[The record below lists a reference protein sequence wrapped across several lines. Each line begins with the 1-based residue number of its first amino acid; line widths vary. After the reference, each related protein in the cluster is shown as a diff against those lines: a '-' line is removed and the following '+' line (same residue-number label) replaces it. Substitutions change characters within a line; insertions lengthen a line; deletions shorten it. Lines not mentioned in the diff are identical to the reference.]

1 MNLGELIVELSAD
14 TAQLEKSLEQA
25 KKKAYEAASFI
36 EKSFDKI
43 NLEVSVDDDSLTDL
57 NKHLNLK
64 VQHLKEVNKY
74 FSNNPIVVN
83 VDDDSLTDLN
93 KHLNLKVQHLK
104 EVNKYFNSN
113 PIVVN
118 TDVTKLDELEERLGK
133 LSNKTITITVESELS
148 KQLEKSLVDAVQS
161 AVKDAV
167 SETTATSQQQT
178 QKESSSKTQKVDVV
192 ASPLRSIID
201 GAFEGAGRKLTKGID
216 SSIENAIGVSL
227 DDMSRISS
235 NMILRY
241 FGVGKKAQSDP
252 KNEQKKI
259 EAIVKDGISS
269 FIKSHDSRTTGNTRR
284 RGRVSQN
291 DDIGAD
297 IEAAINSANQNN
309 SGFISG
315 VFSEVNKSFSES
327 INISIE
333 SIAQKAKIAAI
344 RQAKNSINST
354 TENTSVQS
362 AVGGFFNALESN
374 NGNVTKSIRQSLA
387 AQSKKAVESVFTKLL
402 PNTSSVVN
410 EFLKTGVTPK
420 KSEPTVKSSSDVLK
434 EAAADLKNAAKALS
448 DAAIKVKPDEPT
460 AKTSKSF
467 VAETITD
474 PWQQEESLLPRQLP
488 VKQNKV
494 VLPPPQKRELESIPV
509 NIPEEIKPL
518 FKTIQSEII
527 KNIDKSE
534 GYKAATESE
543 SLTPL
548 PTVLPSKVN
557 STKKYAQTSLDS
569 IEQALAAINKYFSDE
584 YKKIKEVVKH
594 ATSNAGTKEDISAAR
609 SEVSNFVS
617 RSKEAISTIDK
628 YVKTGEDAG
637 FSKDINSDLS
647 QIHAKG
653 KSSISRNTSSAESS
667 LGKLNLADKKLFDQ
681 QLKGYVAQ
689 AEKLGIEVDAG
700 LKKGIQH
707 GAGGVSDAARAMLD
721 DLIRTVES
729 KMEIQSPSKVM
740 IAIGW
745 MIASGL
751 AVGIEKGITSVSSAS
766 NSLTNVVSNNLKN
779 IKSPEILSQLTSAV
793 KKDFGSDSVIGN
805 LFNSVTSA
813 LSKGGGLK
821 EIGINLISSFSQGFL
836 SGNSG
841 TLGTVISF
849 AKGIISAVKKVFR
862 IASPSGEGIDTGENY
877 ASSHGK
883 GIDNKAHVAVE
894 AAKNMANAITNTRR
908 ILALPS
914 SKLLEQPQQQQ
925 SSAIVLYT
933 GSKLV
938 TESQAQEFRRIDRLR
953 ESRSTIPPNQLRG
966 FTDVNSRDVS
976 NLLLRPAFTDVNS
989 RDVSN
994 LLLPPAN
1001 PTPIPNPSSDPNS
1014 SPNPFSFPQFPPL
1027 PDMLNDYLDLG
1038 RDLATNIFTAVSN
1051 SIKQSTLSGYA
1062 SLGQVMRNAVN
1073 AALFSLADTL
1083 KEPLYRS
1090 LLSQTRSMLPWFLKF
1105 IPRTFQLLP
1114 IFKPL
1119 LPVFGGLALG
1129 LGNSIVKNLM
1139 GNDVLKPGGF
1149 LTKLLSSITRIDLTS
1164 LSGQGTHGVMGLI
1177 AKMMNPVPNVIG
1189 AAGAGGIASLGLG
1202 LFGPF
1207 MNTFSGILGLDPST
1221 QANPKKRAA
1230 TVDQVL
1236 QEQIK
1241 SNRKKAGLS
1250 DAKGSQASRELIE
1263 NIGNK
1268 TVDSVLENLNIPMI
1282 PTSVIQGMTGNK
1294 IKQQSGEIANAI
1306 DSIGVYRSKAE
1317 QLLEKTIKSGR
1328 KDVATRADILTR
1340 QVLRERGYSTSVR
1353 NAMSSEDLEK
1363 ARRYIS
1369 NTPLAAS
1376 DNERKLMQAM
1386 GDIEESRVRLG
1397 DVKANRELDR
1407 LTAKVLLERGGTL
1420 KDYRNV
1426 KKSGELDI
1434 LRGNLLNSINTTG
1447 VVGRLTQAYASND
1460 QEALKSLLL
1469 QGLRKAGMSS
1479 EQLQN
1484 IDPKI
1489 LNTATAGLMA
1499 TLTGLQA
1506 KFKEKGFDMGKA
1518 LTQGFKDSVRNLANA
1533 KDDLE
1538 YNAKKAIGKANFGDA
1553 VGLIFRRMTRG
1564 TVATQ
1569 DQFKE
1574 MYNQMGAGL
1583 KKTLFSSPK
1592 QADEMFPNVLQFMG
1606 SIAATLAPVTTLFAS
1621 LTPLFLPLAP
1631 IIGGIGA
1638 AVNMVAPHI
1647 TKLIDGIQR
1656 VEVLQRRFTF
1666 LGGSKAGGEAEFKY
1680 AKDIAAKMNVPS
1692 EVAANSYSQLAI
1704 AARDSKM
1711 EGQGVKDLFEGITAS
1726 LSALGISGQDA
1737 SLVFMAY
1744 TQILAKGKLS
1754 MEELRQ
1760 QLGEKFPPA
1769 MGVFA
1774 KAMGVSVP
1782 EMNALVQSGSV
1793 LSQDILPKVAKVL
1806 KQDYGDAAA
1815 NQAGGLVVALNK
1827 LGNVG
1832 FEITTIF
1839 TDKLGGTLGWFVS
1852 TFADG
1857 LSLLSS
1863 TLGTLIPLGQSFAIG
1878 FAATIAIGLTTIMT
1892 KAKPLVVLF
1901 GSLQNLLMATFS
1913 VITTN
1918 MMPMIVGVTA
1928 DVADN
1933 WLGAEKDLIKNMM
1946 DGITNAVLATFST
1959 IDSAMRSMSDGNL
1972 SFSSMFGGLVQG
1984 AEQAGNIIDWLKG
1997 IFKGFFS
2004 IIPPGFVE
2012 LLAMVFMFEQGTGL
2026 AVMALLPAL
2035 KGFIGAFTGM
2045 VGSTAKA
2052 FMGFMTSMKV
2062 ATELMMTSM
2071 GSAMAASEARI
2082 KIFSATMGFLRTAL
2096 THVAVA
2102 FGILMF
2108 SKGDFSNPMGD
2119 SLSKVT
2125 KELNNGLTEIRAN
2138 VQKTADSF
2146 DKATNSV
2153 SKLGG
2158 TLADALPSKGVQLDI
2173 RSFWGGGD
2181 FKWDDAIKE
2190 RNKRKSSNGSYMDA
2204 LGLFGLGVAGAG
2216 AGFAASFGS
2225 LGVFTT
2231 ALLGLI
2237 SPVVGAFAPVVL
2249 VVAGFAAAVT
2259 AAVVALDLFAP
2270 KLTESQKG
2278 LIERNKL
2285 GNYFDVNDN
2294 NARLTNAQQQILKYF
2309 EDQEKNIRNLKE
2321 FSASQGL
2328 TGKSTDFVATI
2339 KPLTTEQQDRFN
2351 STPEIAKLNKAIKE
2365 NNKTRLDIIAEKI
2378 SSGASPQEI
2387 KELKNSSGFK
2397 NLENKSKE
2405 MRNAVALASATFQIS
2420 DTSENQKAAK
2430 DLDEEIRNKQAKI
2443 DKRRAAITRGRNLTT
2458 AYSTDGFAISIGD
2471 TSDLG
2476 TKQLEDDINALK
2488 EQKKNQQKIINA
2500 SVQRAFSFE
2509 EIKKIN
2515 KKLADA
2521 TKKSVEL
2528 DKALPS
2534 DKVRTEQGAIKLV
2547 IQQLY
2552 KQRQELV
2559 DSFGSP
2565 LPMLEKQLRLTEERK
2580 QKLRMGEVE
2589 GVPIDMIPQAV
2600 AQEQQKIDLLKK
2612 RIAAIKPFDV
2622 RPLEEALYTQ
2632 AINAI
2637 NDVTA
2642 KFERNSSINR
2652 AKSSLSQA
2660 KVYSRTGTSQQIAPD
2675 LANIQLADLGN
2686 QGKLLEEKVKT
2697 GQAALDKISQAIV
2710 IGGTNL
2716 DEARAKYK
2724 EVLENLTKDREALA
2738 QNTLEIAKVQR
2749 EVRQTLIDQTK
2760 QVADYYRTSVREAQ
2774 SVSIEFEKAKKTLEG
2789 SQLQNKLR
2797 AALIGAGDNIY
2808 TQFIEGII
2816 NIISQTT
2823 EMEKKRLD
2831 EKKQQYDYQN
2841 NVDDIKLRASELQ
2854 RSLPGKIVPFD
2865 ENKIKD
2871 FDEQL
2876 KIVQGSVIGINT
2888 YVQQVVTS
2896 LGQDAV
2902 LATNQLND
2910 AFQGLGT
2917 TVAEVGTKLDT
2928 TLDKL
2933 TSTLDSLKVGT
2944 NDLSPQNAPNWAA
2957 GALDILGQMDNA
2969 TPGTAPTIPATTPT
2983 IPSAPSP
2990 ATNFVSPVKNT
3001 TIQDLVNYKPTF
3013 GQSVMGS
3020 RPKGRIH
3027 NKVDF
3032 DSRAKAGAGAEI
3044 LASLPGVATGKLW
3057 KGNDGAVFVNSVL
3070 PSGTKIT
3077 IEYGHLSVES
3087 IKKALGGALEK
3098 SVQVQA
3104 GQKLGNVLGDHL
3116 DFGVKANGRY
3126 INPQV
3131 FLSNLARGDYGAIAN
3146 QPPATSKVK
3155 SGATVQN
3162 ANKGES
3168 LVRIQRL
3175 GEKDEYGLEKLHL
3188 AVIKRGKLIDSFI
3201 VNSGNPR
3208 TQIFGGAG
3216 ETKAGSKRPFEFG
3229 SYTLGKTVPAGNKK
3243 KMGNELIRIEPNFE
3257 TERTAIGF
3265 HIDKDR
3271 LIDPGSSGCIV
3282 FANEAE
3288 FNKFKQ
3294 ALKTSGIKNIVFDQA
3309 VGAVEVAKVIT
3320 GKVARSSNNSIP
3332 GTSRITQGGNDLSAE
3347 EYAKLTPL
3355 GKKLYELRRNPNVLA
3370 LANAVA
3376 RAEGTD
3382 FRKNSE
3388 NFGYGMLIGGANVKD
3403 FSTHP
3408 FVGTGRK
3415 PIWIP
3420 GINNSST
3427 ASGRYQ
3433 MMNFNASIQA
3443 AKKQF
3448 GKDAMPDMFKLIDF
3462 QGKDQPGFSP
3472 GLQDLYFIGSLL
3484 QRGVLDDVV
3493 AGKIDSSVLNK
3504 LAPHYAS
3511 IGLGNKRSAYS
3522 GQGTPQ
3528 GKHDNFLKFYQQN
3541 LGKLNQI
3548 VMTGGAVNPDKLQG
3562 LVTEAANLNLG
3573 ATATRNSTNEMN
3585 NEAQRLTDEVQQL
3598 LGIYRLLRQTEEA
3611 GFSALSGMKDLNL
3624 DFVKTIAEGL
3634 SPSGLSSLERFNI
3647 AYGELVRSLEKKRE
3661 SLEKTIRDTQGTV
3674 DNKPLLKAAFESALQ
3689 KFPTAELALK
3699 AIKANDRVFEI
3710 AVLQNQQAKKM
3721 LSDYDASIP
3730 KILDAFKGKFS
3741 FDEQLRLSGIAIQNE
3756 KSGVALLQKQIE
3768 QRKLLQQLD
3777 PLDTKSARTAELEA
3791 NIALLNADLDLREK
3805 LNNISRQ
3812 ENTKEISPEKAKEQ
3826 RNLAQQENAITKE
3839 NIQLKLEAEKITERT
3854 NNANKL
3860 LERSQFIQDSFKGV
3874 LEARSSVLKA
3884 YGLDFRAEKIDKQ
3897 VAITNQ
3903 QFDFAKASIQLD
3915 DFIRKNEKAT
3925 GANKLTNEQ
3934 INELRENLR
3943 LTNEYKLEGIKQQ
3956 FSELGSVVK
3965 GVTGSFKNGFKE
3977 FLVSTKDIGKAS
3989 ADLFDS
3995 VAKGLIDSL
4004 ADIASKLMTNAL
4016 FGWVVNLFAKGI
4028 GLSAGTGLGAGG
4040 SFVGDVLPN
4049 TSFNMAFAGGMVGE
4063 LPTFG
4068 NGGIVGALNKER
4080 SLTGRIPHVIV
4091 ASEGERVLNHKETAI
4106 WNKLQ
4111 GGIAGFAS
4119 GGVVGS
4125 SNGNIASRIGSTTT
4139 INVPVSVAV
4148 GSDSDVDTQRLSQ
4161 AVQAMV
4167 SDGIRREMR
4176 VGGSINRGNPY
4187 GR

>member
-1 MNLGELIVELSAD
+1 
-14 TAQLEKSLEQA
+14 
-25 KKKAYEAASFI
+25 
-36 EKSFDKI
+36 
-43 NLEVSVDDDSLTDL
+43 
-57 NKHLNLK
+57 
-64 VQHLKEVNKY
+64 
-74 FSNNPIVVN
+74 
-83 VDDDSLTDLN
+83 
-93 KHLNLKVQHLK
+93 
-104 EVNKYFNSN
+104 
-113 PIVVN
+113 
-118 TDVTKLDELEERLGK
+118 
-133 LSNKTITITVESELS
+133 
-148 KQLEKSLVDAVQS
+148 
-161 AVKDAV
+161 
-167 SETTATSQQQT
+167 
-178 QKESSSKTQKVDVV
+178 
-192 ASPLRSIID
+192 
-201 GAFEGAGRKLTKGID
+201 
-216 SSIENAIGVSL
+216 
-227 DDMSRISS
+227 
-235 NMILRY
+235 
-241 FGVGKKAQSDP
+241 
-252 KNEQKKI
+252 
-259 EAIVKDGISS
+259 
-269 FIKSHDSRTTGNTRR
+269 
-284 RGRVSQN
+284 
-291 DDIGAD
+291 
-297 IEAAINSANQNN
+297 
-309 SGFISG
+309 
-315 VFSEVNKSFSES
+315 
-327 INISIE
+327 
-333 SIAQKAKIAAI
+333 
-344 RQAKNSINST
+344 
-354 TENTSVQS
+354 
-362 AVGGFFNALESN
+362 
-374 NGNVTKSIRQSLA
+374 
-387 AQSKKAVESVFTKLL
+387 
-402 PNTSSVVN
+402 
-410 EFLKTGVTPK
+410 
-420 KSEPTVKSSSDVLK
+420 
-434 EAAADLKNAAKALS
+434 
-448 DAAIKVKPDEPT
+448 
-460 AKTSKSF
+460 
-467 VAETITD
+467 
-474 PWQQEESLLPRQLP
+474 
-488 VKQNKV
+488 
-494 VLPPPQKRELESIPV
+494 
-509 NIPEEIKPL
+509 
-518 FKTIQSEII
+518 
-527 KNIDKSE
+527 
-534 GYKAATESE
+534 
-543 SLTPL
+543 
-548 PTVLPSKVN
+548 
-557 STKKYAQTSLDS
+557 
-569 IEQALAAINKYFSDE
+569 
-584 YKKIKEVVKH
+584 
-594 ATSNAGTKEDISAAR
+594 
-609 SEVSNFVS
+609 
-617 RSKEAISTIDK
+617 
-628 YVKTGEDAG
+628 
-637 FSKDINSDLS
+637 
-647 QIHAKG
+647 
-653 KSSISRNTSSAESS
+653 
-667 LGKLNLADKKLFDQ
+667 
-681 QLKGYVAQ
+681 
-689 AEKLGIEVDAG
+689 
-700 LKKGIQH
+700 
-707 GAGGVSDAARAMLD
+707 
-721 DLIRTVES
+721 
-729 KMEIQSPSKVM
+729 
-740 IAIGW
+740 
-745 MIASGL
+745 
-751 AVGIEKGITSVSSAS
+751 
-766 NSLTNVVSNNLKN
+766 
-779 IKSPEILSQLTSAV
+779 
-793 KKDFGSDSVIGN
+793 
-805 LFNSVTSA
+805 
-813 LSKGGGLK
+813 
-821 EIGINLISSFSQGFL
+821 
-836 SGNSG
+836 
-841 TLGTVISF
+841 
-849 AKGIISAVKKVFR
+849 
-862 IASPSGEGIDTGENY
+862 
-877 ASSHGK
+877 
-883 GIDNKAHVAVE
+883 
-894 AAKNMANAITNTRR
+894 
-908 ILALPS
+908 
-914 SKLLEQPQQQQ
+914 
-925 SSAIVLYT
+925 
-933 GSKLV
+933 
-938 TESQAQEFRRIDRLR
+938 
-953 ESRSTIPPNQLRG
+953 
-966 FTDVNSRDVS
+966 
-976 NLLLRPAFTDVNS
+976 
-989 RDVSN
+989 
-994 LLLPPAN
+994 
-1001 PTPIPNPSSDPNS
+1001 
-1014 SPNPFSFPQFPPL
+1014 PL
-1027 PDMLNDYLDLG
+1027 PDMLNDYLELG
-1038 RDLATNIFTAVSN
+1038 KDLATNIFTAVSN

-1177 AKMMNPVPNVIG
+1177 AKMMNPVPGAIS
-1189 AAGAGGIASLGLG
+1189 AAGAGGFLGSLGLG

-1221 QANPKKRAA
+1221 RSNPKNQAP
-1230 TVDQVL
+1230 TVERVL

-1306 DSIGVYRSKAE
+1306 SSIGVQRSKAE

-1353 NAMSSEDLEK
+1353 NAMSSEVLEK

-1434 LRGNLLNSINTTG
+1434 LRANLLNSVNTTG

-1479 EQLQN
+1479 EQVQN

-1638 AVNMVAPHI
+1638 AVNMVAPHVA
-1647 TKLIDGIQR
+1647 KLIDGIQR

-1806 KQDYGDAAA
+1806 KQDYGNAAA

-1878 FAATIAIGLTTIMT
+1878 FAATIAIGLTTIM
-1892 KAKPLVVLF
+1892 KNAAPLVVLL

-2035 KGFIGAFTGM
+2035 KGFMGAFTGM
-2045 VGSTAKA
+2045 VSSTAKA

-2071 GSAMAASEARI
+2071 SSAMAASEARI

-2119 SLSKVT
+2119 SLSKAT

-2190 RNKRKSSNGSYMDA
+2190 RNKRKSSSGSYMDA

-2216 AGFAASFGS
+2216 SGAAVGAAVGKSILGYATSTAATIAANAVLAAGPAAPVSIFGK
-2225 LGVFTT
+2225 LAMTVAPLIT
-2231 ALLGLI
+2231 AITSPLGLA
-2237 SPVVGAFAPVVL
+2237 VVA
-2249 VVAGFAAAVT
+2249 VAGFAAAVT

-2285 GNYFDVNDN
+2285 GNYFDVNDS

-2339 KPLTTEQQDRFN
+2339 KPLTAEQQDRFN
-2351 STPEIAKLNKAIKE
+2351 STPEIAKLNEAIKE
-2365 NNKTRLDIIAEKI
+2365 NNDRRLAIIADKI
-2378 SSGASPQEI
+2378 SNGASPQEI

-2420 DTSENQKAAK
+2420 DTSENQKATK
-2430 DLDEEIRNKQAKI
+2430 DLDEKIRNKQAEI
-2443 DKRRAAITRGRNLTT
+2443 DKRRAAITRARNLTA
-2458 AYSTDGFAISIGD
+2458 AYATDGFAMSIGD
-2471 TSDLG
+2471 GSDLG
-2476 TKQLEDDINALK
+2476 TKQLEDDLNALK
-2488 EQKKNQQKIINA
+2488 EQKKNQEKIIKA

-2509 EIKKIN
+2509 EIKEIN
-2515 KKLADA
+2515 KKLAAA

-2559 DSFGSP
+2559 DSFSSP
-2565 LPMLEKQLRLTEERK
+2565 LPILEKQLRLAEEYK

-2589 GVPIDMIPQAV
+2589 GVQIGMIPQAV
-2600 AQEQQKIDLLKK
+2600 QATQRKIDLLKK
-2612 RIAAIKPFDV
+2612 RIAALKPFNV
-2622 RPLEEALYTQ
+2622 QPFEEALYTQ

-2652 AKSSLSQA
+2652 VKSSLSQA

-2697 GQAALDKISQAIV
+2697 GQAALDKISQAIAM
-2710 IGGTNL
+2710 GGTNL

-2749 EVRQTLIDQTK
+2749 EVRQALIDQTK
-2760 QVADYYRTSVREAQ
+2760 QVADYYRT
-2774 SVSIEFEKAKKTLEG
+2774 
-2789 SQLQNKLR
+2789 
-2797 AALIGAGDNIY
+2797 
-2808 TQFIEGII
+2808 
-2816 NIISQTT
+2816 
-2823 EMEKKRLD
+2823 
-2831 EKKQQYDYQN
+2831 
-2841 NVDDIKLRASELQ
+2841 
-2854 RSLPGKIVPFD
+2854 
-2865 ENKIKD
+2865 
-2871 FDEQL
+2871 
-2876 KIVQGSVIGINT
+2876 
-2888 YVQQVVTS
+2888 
-2896 LGQDAV
+2896 
-2902 LATNQLND
+2902 
-2910 AFQGLGT
+2910 
-2917 TVAEVGTKLDT
+2917 
-2928 TLDKL
+2928 
-2933 TSTLDSLKVGT
+2933 
-2944 NDLSPQNAPNWAA
+2944 
-2957 GALDILGQMDNA
+2957 
-2969 TPGTAPTIPATTPT
+2969 
-2983 IPSAPSP
+2983 
-2990 ATNFVSPVKNT
+2990 
-3001 TIQDLVNYKPTF
+3001 
-3013 GQSVMGS
+3013 
-3020 RPKGRIH
+3020 
-3027 NKVDF
+3027 
-3032 DSRAKAGAGAEI
+3032 
-3044 LASLPGVATGKLW
+3044 
-3057 KGNDGAVFVNSVL
+3057 
-3070 PSGTKIT
+3070 
-3077 IEYGHLSVES
+3077 
-3087 IKKALGGALEK
+3087 
-3098 SVQVQA
+3098 
-3104 GQKLGNVLGDHL
+3104 
-3116 DFGVKANGRY
+3116 
-3126 INPQV
+3126 
-3131 FLSNLARGDYGAIAN
+3131 
-3146 QPPATSKVK
+3146 
-3155 SGATVQN
+3155 
-3162 ANKGES
+3162 
-3168 LVRIQRL
+3168 
-3175 GEKDEYGLEKLHL
+3175 
-3188 AVIKRGKLIDSFI
+3188 
-3201 VNSGNPR
+3201 
-3208 TQIFGGAG
+3208 
-3216 ETKAGSKRPFEFG
+3216 
-3229 SYTLGKTVPAGNKK
+3229 
-3243 KMGNELIRIEPNFE
+3243 
-3257 TERTAIGF
+3257 
-3265 HIDKDR
+3265 
-3271 LIDPGSSGCIV
+3271 
-3282 FANEAE
+3282 
-3288 FNKFKQ
+3288 
-3294 ALKTSGIKNIVFDQA
+3294 
-3309 VGAVEVAKVIT
+3309 
-3320 GKVARSSNNSIP
+3320 
-3332 GTSRITQGGNDLSAE
+3332 
-3347 EYAKLTPL
+3347 
-3355 GKKLYELRRNPNVLA
+3355 
-3370 LANAVA
+3370 
-3376 RAEGTD
+3376 
-3382 FRKNSE
+3382 
-3388 NFGYGMLIGGANVKD
+3388 
-3403 FSTHP
+3403 
-3408 FVGTGRK
+3408 
-3415 PIWIP
+3415 
-3420 GINNSST
+3420 
-3427 ASGRYQ
+3427 
-3433 MMNFNASIQA
+3433 
-3443 AKKQF
+3443 
-3448 GKDAMPDMFKLIDF
+3448 
-3462 QGKDQPGFSP
+3462 
-3472 GLQDLYFIGSLL
+3472 
-3484 QRGVLDDVV
+3484 
-3493 AGKIDSSVLNK
+3493 
-3504 LAPHYAS
+3504 
-3511 IGLGNKRSAYS
+3511 
-3522 GQGTPQ
+3522 
-3528 GKHDNFLKFYQQN
+3528 
-3541 LGKLNQI
+3541 
-3548 VMTGGAVNPDKLQG
+3548 
-3562 LVTEAANLNLG
+3562 
-3573 ATATRNSTNEMN
+3573 
-3585 NEAQRLTDEVQQL
+3585 
-3598 LGIYRLLRQTEEA
+3598 
-3611 GFSALSGMKDLNL
+3611 
-3624 DFVKTIAEGL
+3624 
-3634 SPSGLSSLERFNI
+3634 
-3647 AYGELVRSLEKKRE
+3647 
-3661 SLEKTIRDTQGTV
+3661 
-3674 DNKPLLKAAFESALQ
+3674 
-3689 KFPTAELALK
+3689 
-3699 AIKANDRVFEI
+3699 
-3710 AVLQNQQAKKM
+3710 
-3721 LSDYDASIP
+3721 
-3730 KILDAFKGKFS
+3730 
-3741 FDEQLRLSGIAIQNE
+3741 
-3756 KSGVALLQKQIE
+3756 
-3768 QRKLLQQLD
+3768 
-3777 PLDTKSARTAELEA
+3777 
-3791 NIALLNADLDLREK
+3791 
-3805 LNNISRQ
+3805 
-3812 ENTKEISPEKAKEQ
+3812 
-3826 RNLAQQENAITKE
+3826 
-3839 NIQLKLEAEKITERT
+3839 
-3854 NNANKL
+3854 
-3860 LERSQFIQDSFKGV
+3860 
-3874 LEARSSVLKA
+3874 
-3884 YGLDFRAEKIDKQ
+3884 
-3897 VAITNQ
+3897 
-3903 QFDFAKASIQLD
+3903 
-3915 DFIRKNEKAT
+3915 
-3925 GANKLTNEQ
+3925 
-3934 INELRENLR
+3934 
-3943 LTNEYKLEGIKQQ
+3943 
-3956 FSELGSVVK
+3956 
-3965 GVTGSFKNGFKE
+3965 
-3977 FLVSTKDIGKAS
+3977 
-3989 ADLFDS
+3989 
-3995 VAKGLIDSL
+3995 
-4004 ADIASKLMTNAL
+4004 
-4016 FGWVVNLFAKGI
+4016 
-4028 GLSAGTGLGAGG
+4028 
-4040 SFVGDVLPN
+4040 
-4049 TSFNMAFAGGMVGE
+4049 
-4063 LPTFG
+4063 
-4068 NGGIVGALNKER
+4068 
-4080 SLTGRIPHVIV
+4080 
-4091 ASEGERVLNHKETAI
+4091 
-4106 WNKLQ
+4106 
-4111 GGIAGFAS
+4111 
-4119 GGVVGS
+4119 
-4125 SNGNIASRIGSTTT
+4125 
-4139 INVPVSVAV
+4139 
-4148 GSDSDVDTQRLSQ
+4148 
-4161 AVQAMV
+4161 
-4167 SDGIRREMR
+4167 
-4176 VGGSINRGNPY
+4176 
-4187 GR
+4187 